1 LPDLEDATFPK
12 PEHDATT
19 YAAASG
25 GSQRERG
32 GAVAGGVVGALLLV
46 VCLCGVVWWHQTK
59 QGNGWQQRRPVI
71 SITNALFEATP
82 AHASHHEGGD
92 SISDGLNEGYRVVHV
107 ANADPN
113 RSKSKSQMATL
124 QSRADRTISFL
135 VPMADDEHNPLSL
148 LQRPLPRTPT
158 EYIAAADGGAA
169 LYSVPFEGG
178 QELYVGPVV
187 SIGISAPPP
196 LPPDTDDEGDENDPD
211 VDYHDNVGVYSANG
225 GVYVGVYGG
234 GGRVNMYND
243 AETDYHDNTNLFGA
257 VELYDE
263 NGPAQASL
271 SIANSDA

>member
-1 LPDLEDATFPK
+1 
-12 PEHDATT
+12 
-19 YAAASG
+19 
-25 GSQRERG
+25 
-32 GAVAGGVVGALLLV
+32 
-46 VCLCGVVWWHQTK
+46 
-59 QGNGWQQRRPVI
+59 
-71 SITNALFEATP
+71 
-82 AHASHHEGGD
+82 
-92 SISDGLNEGYRVVHV
+92 
-107 ANADPN
+107 
-113 RSKSKSQMATL
+113 
-124 QSRADRTISFL
+124 
-135 VPMADDEHNPLSL
+135 
-148 LQRPLPRTPT
+148 
-158 EYIAAADGGAA
+158 